1 MTTECGA
8 NFALS
13 LDRTTRVQQLND
25 WITSRI
31 KMGEKRLI
39 IDIKPSRTYSN
50 VCAPIAGVIEHYR
63 DHGLQINVKYKKGDY
78 VRHTRFWSPLAIE
91 DCVESEKYYPF
102 DKVWTFSTSKG
113 VCDLVSAY
121 ILELRKSDII
131 KNGVIESVEWC
142 LNEVMDNVL
151 QHAGTGK
158 GYVMAQL
165 HKQSKVFAFC
175 VFDSGIGF
183 YNSLKGTKHHPEKAI
198 DAITMALQE
207 RVTRDEGI
215 GQGNGLWGLSSII
228 RNSNG
233 QMEVS
238 SGGAKYILRNSSV
251 STMKEGGFVLSKS
264 KGTSF
269 LDIRLNYDYA
279 INIVDALTD
288 SSGNKY
294 APIDIWLENLED
306 NTDRYVVNVAELSS
320 GTGTRQSAEKL
331 RNLVLNISN
340 NEKKIVVLDF
350 QGINLISSSFAD
362 ELIGKIV
369 AEKGFLYFTKAFRIE
384 HMSSANANI
393 LNRSVGQRMA
403 QVYIEESQNNNK
415 RVIL

>member
-1 MTTECGA
+1 MKNNSCS
-8 NFALS
+8 NFVLT

-25 WITSRI
+25 WITSQV
-31 KMGEKRLI
+31 KVGETKLTVSV
-39 IDIKPSRTYSN
+39 KPSRTYSN

-63 DHGLQINVKYKKGDY
+63 ACGIQITVKYKKDDY

-91 DCVESEKYYPF
+91 ECGDAEKFYPL

-121 ILELRKSDII
+121 VLELRKSDMIES
-131 KNGVIESVEWC
+131 GVIESVEWC

-151 QHAGTGK
+151 QHATTSK
-158 GYVMAQL
+158 GYVMAQI

-183 YNSLKGTKHHPEKAI
+183 YNSLKETKHHPEKAI

-207 RVTRDEGI
+207 RVTRDEKI

-233 QMEVS
+233 MMEVS
-238 SGGAKYILRNSSV
+238 SGGAKYTLSNGYTT
-251 STMKEGGFVLSKS
+251 TMKEGGFVLSKNQ
-264 KGTSF
+264 GTSF
-269 LDIRLNYDYA
+269 LDVRLNYSAEID
-279 INIVDALTD
+279 IVDTLTD
-288 SSGNKY
+288 SNGNKY
-294 APIDIWLENLED
+294 APIDLWLEELED
-306 NTDRYVVNVAELSS
+306 NSERYVVNVAELSS

-331 RNLVLNISN
+331 RNMVLNISN
-340 NEKKIVVLDF
+340 NNKKIVVLDF

-369 AEKGFLYFTKAFRIE
+369 AEKGFVFFTKAFRVE
-384 HMSSANANI
+384 HLNNANISI

-403 QVYIEESQNNNK
+403 QVYIDS
-415 RVIL
+415 VSH